1 MIRVTGFA
9 SGAALLS
16 TSLGATGTTLIFR
29 LGVCFGF
36 SLFF

>member
-1 MIRVTGFA
+1 MIRVAGFA

-16 TSLGATGTTLIFR
+16 ASLGATGAILIFR

-36 SLFF
+36 ALFF